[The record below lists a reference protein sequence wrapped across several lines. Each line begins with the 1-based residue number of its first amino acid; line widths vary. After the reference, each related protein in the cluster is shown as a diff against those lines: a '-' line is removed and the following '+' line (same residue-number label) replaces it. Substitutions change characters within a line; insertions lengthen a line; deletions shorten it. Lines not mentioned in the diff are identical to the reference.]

1 MVPSKSIESLR
12 GTETILLVED
22 HAPLLDLARGFL
34 QGLGYHLLT
43 ANLPLEALEISSRYT
58 HKIDLLLTDVLI
70 PGMNGRELAHELRI
84 QRPDMK
90 VLYVSGFA
98 DRAFEENNLS
108 AQDGFMEKPYEF
120 DELARKIREIL

>member
-1 MVPSKSIESLR
+1 M
-12 GTETILLVED
+12 
-22 HAPLLDLARGFL
+22 
-34 QGLGYHLLT
+34 
-43 ANLPLEALEISSRYT
+43 
-58 HKIDLLLTDVLI
+58 

-108 AQDGFMEKPYEF
+108 AQDGFMDIGEFLKPDQLMNTVFLGEPF
-120 DELARKIREIL
+120 NKRIPMLAETLG